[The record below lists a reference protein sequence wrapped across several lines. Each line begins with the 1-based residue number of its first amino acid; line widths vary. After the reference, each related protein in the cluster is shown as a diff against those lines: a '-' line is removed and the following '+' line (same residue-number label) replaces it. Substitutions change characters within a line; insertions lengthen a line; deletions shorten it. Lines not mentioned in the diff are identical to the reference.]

1 MEKIVT
7 SSGLIPPEQFES
19 IRDEF
24 FEDPFA
30 VLDRLGIG
38 HKAFINIVSRRTG
51 IEYIPPEQVHIDEKT
66 KKLIPEAVARE
77 HFLVP
82 EKADDE
88 TITIIMGNPADMDAI
103 TRVEFLTGRQVKA
116 FWSNPKFVQSLIDEL
131 YNPQKSLEDI
141 ISRLI
146 GSAGEEDEIDEAPSS
161 FETEQELSPD
171 LEKPVVKVVNII
183 LADAISRGASDIH
196 IEPTENACKVRFRID
211 GDLHE
216 ILTLPKKIHPSIVS
230 RIKVLAKLDIA
241 IKRAPQ
247 DGKMRV
253 RFKGETIDMRVSTL
267 PSNYGEKVVIRILD
281 PSMTKLSLSDLGFPP
296 DVEKKF
302 KEAISRTQ
310 GMVIVTG
317 PTGSGKSTTLY
328 SALNWV
334 KSPKLNIITVED
346 PIEYQLEGITQV
358 QVNPKAGLDFAAAL
372 KSILRQD
379 PDIVLIGEIRD
390 QETVQIAIRAAL
402 TGHLVLSTLHT
413 NDAPSAV
420 TRIED
425 MGVPRY
431 LISSSLTAVL
441 AQRLVKRVCPKCKH
455 EVKPEDLGDEDIV
468 KFARKYGIEKLWVGS
483 GCDYCRFTGHKGRI
497 GIYELFFVDTEIA
510 QMIADGATDIELKK
524 FAVEKKGMRTLFA
537 DALEKVKAGITSI
550 YEMRRVVGLEDPLEA
565 LKAAEEQ
572 PAESAAPKTSAEP
585 ETPPA
590 TQPAE
595 PTIPP
600 AQVPSQPEPQIPSQP
615 PQPMSPPQP
624 APAVPNYPPAQPT
637 PAQPPQAP
645 GTPGGTFAP
654 GQTFPPGGTFP
665 PTPQPAYPQQAN
677 YTGYSVSAPVFGAP
691 EPPER
696 IIAPTPN
703 LVLTI
708 DDDPM
713 IRRMVRALL
722 EPEGFTVIEAEN
734 GAQGLEM
741 AYRYRP
747 ALILLD
753 IRMPVLD
760 GYQTLAA
767 LRSKIEFSNIA
778 VIMLTA
784 ESEEENEL
792 KALEMGADDFI
803 RKPFRPQKLMAR
815 IKAVLRRAQM
825 EHKITV

>member
-1 MEKIVT
+1 MSEVAQKLLEKIVV
-7 SSGLIPPEQFES
+7 SSGLIPKEEFES

-30 VLDRLGIG
+30 ALGKIGIG
-38 HKAFINIVSRRTG
+38 PKAFINIVSRQTG
-51 IEYIPPEQVHIDEKT
+51 IEYLPPEQVHIDEKT

-77 HFLVP
+77 HFFVP
-82 EKADDE
+82 ETADDE
-88 TITIIMGNPADMDAI
+88 TITIIMGNPADIDAI

-116 FWSNPKFVQSLIDEL
+116 FWSNPKFVQSVIDEL
-131 YNPQKSLEDI
+131 YNPQKSLEEI
-141 ISRLI
+141 INRLI
-146 GSAGEEDEIDEAPSS
+146 GSAAEEEEIDEAPSS
-161 FETEQELSPD
+161 FQTEQEFSPD

-196 IEPTENACKVRFRID
+196 IEPTEKATKVRFRLD

-216 ILTLPKKIHPSIVS
+216 ILTLPKKIHPAIVS

-253 RFKGETIDMRVSTL
+253 RFKGEIIDMRVSTL

-468 KFARKYGIEKLWVGS
+468 KFAKKYGIEKLWVGS
-483 GCDYCRFTGHKGRI
+483 GCEYCRFTGHRGRI

-510 QMIADGATDIELKK
+510 QMIAEGATDIELKK
-524 FAVEKKGMRTLFA
+524 FAVEKKGMRTLFT

-550 YEMRRVVGLEDPLEA
+550 YEMRRVVGLEDPFEA
-565 LKAAEEQ
+565 LKSAEEKQ
-572 PAESAAPKTSAEP
+572 VTEFAEPKTPAGP
-585 ETPPA
+585 ETPSAVQPSEPA
-590 TQPAE
+590 V
-595 PTIPP
+595 PP
-600 AQVPSQPEPQIPSQP
+600 AQTASQPETQIPPQPSQP
-615 PQPMSPPQP
+615 
-624 APAVPNYPPAQPT
+624 APTQT
-637 PAQPPQAP
+637 PGAP
-645 GTPGGTFAP
+645 GETLAP
-654 GQTFPPGGTFP
+654 GQTFQ
-665 PTPQPAYPQQAN
+665 PTPQAYPQQAT
-677 YTGYSVSAPVFGAP
+677 YTGYTPAPVSGGM

-792 KALEMGADDFI
+792 RALEMGADDFI

-815 IKAVLRRAQM
+815 IKAVLRRARI
-825 EHKITV
+825 ENKITV